1 MAVEKDPLQDLK
13 NQFAEMHESLDEIAK
28 NTEPPAEVAK
38 AHIHERRTSAP
49 NQKVDLGKETKK
61 QILDAL
67 KNIKNQIVVSQHREN
82 TMSDVAAEALA
93 SGQSLAGAAKEA
105 LGFKRDKLKAS
116 FKRMFDPLNIVHRI
130 TGGSKLA
137 TVLAGKAMGRSEQ
150 SIRSAAGLQP
160 LAETPTPFMG
170 GQDSGA
176 PSAVGSDKA
185 IPLLDKMSTS
195 LTGILERLT
204 ELKTSS
210 EYIKESTGSSATSL
224 GEIKDLT
231 QEMRDE
237 ARDAGAVEKSRF
249 KKAPTQVNKA
259 GAPVKSDEGGWFS
272 SLMKFLIPALIL
284 FGKWIADKIIP
295 LFVKLHRGALYFL
308 DKLMDIVRFIGKFT
322 GGALTKGLDVA
333 KNVVGSIG
341 KGAASLAGKLL
352 GAAPKIA
359 EVAGGAAAAKGAGAI
374 GGKIAQGAGSKVI
387 ESAMKGPVVK
397 EVIKD
402 IGGKVLGKT
411 VAKSLPIVGP
421 LIGGAFAIKSFMDGD
436 YTQAAIDAG
445 MAGAS
450 LIPGPGSIVAFG
462 AGLAATIANQAY
474 KQIYGIEPGQDPE
487 VAKRMPELVEE
498 SKNFVKDFLSPKVSE
513 GDASIEGY
521 KGPGAPQPVG
531 ATTATTETQT
541 TTSTPTSPMELPA
554 PAPSSGQTLTQ
565 ANDLQRNAA
574 TETPGGGRNTAAV
587 INNVSNQVTNAPTFN
602 QGMPPARSGESSYQ
616 RSLDRHYV
624 PA

>member
-1 MAVEKDPLQDLK
+1 MPHTTDSPQNNPKVE
-13 NQFAEMHESLDEIAK
+13 
-28 NTEPPAEVAK
+28 
-38 AHIHERRTSAP
+38 
-49 NQKVDLGKETKK
+49 LGKETKK
-61 QILDAL
+61 QILEALRGIREKITIPQQREATMGGVAADAL
-67 KNIKNQIVVSQHREN
+67 
-82 TMSDVAAEALA
+82 T
-93 SGQSLAGAAKEA
+93 SGKGLVGAAKEA
-105 LGFKRDKLKAS
+105 LGFKKDKLVAS
-116 FKRMFDPLNIVHRI
+116 FKRKFDPLNIVNRI

-137 TVLAGKAMGRSEQ
+137 TTLAGKAMFRSDK
-150 SIRSAAGLQP
+150 SIRRAAGLQP
-160 LAETPTPFMG
+160 LDETPTQQMGGSPTPFMG
-170 GQDSGA
+170 GQDTGA

-185 IPLLDKMSTS
+185 IPLLDAMSTS
-195 LTGILERLT
+195 LTEILERLT
-204 ELKTSS
+204 ELKLSS

-224 GEIKDLT
+224 GKIKDLT

-374 GGKIAQGAGSKVI
+374 GGKIAQGAGSKAI

-474 KQIYGIEPGQDPE
+474 KQIYGIEPVQDPE

-498 SKNFVKDFLSPKVSE
+498 SKNFVKDFLSPKVTE

-531 ATTATTETQT
+531 ATPATPETQT

-565 ANDLQRNAA
+565 ANDLSRNATMGVEA
-574 TETPGGGRNTAAV
+574 AKNNTATV
-587 INNVSNQVTNAPTFN
+587 INNVNNQVTNAPTFN